1 MDTVTVLSREEILV
15 TRVADRL
22 GLVRSTARSPHKSL
36 PELCPLVRELG
47 LGKDCWGEGSRGREF
62 LPWAGEGRQVSWVRQ
77 ALKQR
82 KEEGQR

>member
-22 GLVRSTARSPHKSL
+22 GLMGSTTRSPHKSL

-47 LGKDCWGEGSRGREF
+47 LGKDCGERGREGENSC
-62 LPWAGEGRQVSWVRQ
+62 LGRVKAGRFHG
-77 ALKQR
+77 
-82 KEEGQR
+82 